1 MKPLSILHVDMDAF
15 YVEVERQIDPS
26 LVGKPVVVGGR
37 SDRGVVASASY
48 EARALG
54 VRSAMSSVVAK
65 NLCPD
70 AVFVKSNFSRYR
82 KISKRVHEI
91 FNAVTPLVEP
101 IALDEAFLDI
111 GGAHKLFGSS
121 EEIAWQLR
129 NDIYEEVGL
138 DCSVGVASSKL
149 LAKLASVAAKPI
161 ATPEGV
167 KPGSG
172 VFVVHAGIE
181 SSFLQNHPVEALWG
195 VGSVTLKK
203 LRSIGI
209 KTVGDLAQTSEDEV
223 VAALGA
229 SHGRHLHGL
238 SKGLDGRAVNAQRE
252 RKSISH
258 EETFEFDVF
267 DRSSLE
273 SEIIRLADAVSTR
286 ARSQGLAGRT
296 VQIKVRRPD
305 MSFVTKFL
313 TLEEPID
320 TLSEIA
326 DNATALLAE
335 LDLRGGVRLL
345 GLGITKLGPPGP
357 RQLTLDS
364 LGERSPS
371 SGSVSNALDNIR
383 EKFGQA
389 AIGPGFP
396 KKRAEIDES

>member
-1 MKPLSILHVDMDAF
+1 M
-15 YVEVERQIDPS
+15 
-26 LVGKPVVVGGR
+26 
-37 SDRGVVASASY
+37 
-48 EARALG
+48 
-54 VRSAMSSVVAK
+54 
-65 NLCPD
+65 
-70 AVFVKSNFSRYR
+70 
-82 KISKRVHEI
+82 
-91 FNAVTPLVEP
+91 
-101 IALDEAFLDI
+101 
-111 GGAHKLFGSS
+111 
-121 EEIAWQLR
+121 
-129 NDIYEEVGL
+129 
-138 DCSVGVASSKL
+138 
-149 LAKLASVAAKPI
+149 
-161 ATPEGV
+161 ATPQGV

-209 KTVGDLAQTSEDEV
+209 KTVGDLAQTSEDVV

-238 SKGLDGRAVNAQRE
+238 SKGLDGRAVNAKRE

-305 MSFVTKFL
+305 MSFVTKSL

-396 KKRAEIDES
+396 KNRAEIDES

>member
-1 MKPLSILHVDMDAF
+1 
-15 YVEVERQIDPS
+15 
-26 LVGKPVVVGGR
+26 
-37 SDRGVVASASY
+37 
-48 EARALG
+48 
-54 VRSAMSSVVAK
+54 MSSVVAK

-149 LAKLASVAAKPI
+149 LAKLASVAAKPM
-161 ATPEGV
+161 ATPQGV

-209 KTVGDLAQTSEDEV
+209 KTVGELAQTSEDVV

-238 SKGLDGRAVNAQRE
+238 SKGLDGRAVNAKRE

-296 VQIKVRRPD
+296 VQIKVRGPICRSSLNPSHLKSPLTHCLKLPTTPLLYLLSWTFEGRP
-305 MSFVTKFL
+305 SFGIRHYK
-313 TLEEPID
+313 
-320 TLSEIA
+320 
-326 DNATALLAE
+326 
-335 LDLRGGVRLL
+335 VRAS
-345 GLGITKLGPPGP
+345 
-357 RQLTLDS
+357 RSASVDS
-364 LGERSPS
+364 
-371 SGSVSNALDNIR
+371 
-383 EKFGQA
+383 
-389 AIGPGFP
+389 
-396 KKRAEIDES
+396 